1 MTPRYAAFPRDEHK
15 VRLARARTAL
25 AEAGFAGAVAVAPET
40 LYYLAGYDAW
50 VAVNSP
56 QALIFTTGDDDPTL
70 VLRNVDRPLARETCW
85 LDDVRDYH
93 LFLDD
98 APGLVAEV
106 VREKGLQGRRLAI
119 ETGSAAL
126 PHALGLALSEALAPA
141 ELADAT
147 ELLGCLR
154 TIKSPLER
162 ALIERAAGYAKHG
175 LEAARAALRPGL
187 SEIGLAAALEDA
199 MRRAGSDYWAIPTEL
214 AGGPRAPG
222 GHATPRERTIE
233 PGELVHLE
241 FAGVAARYHA
251 VAIHCLAAGAPNAR
265 TAEVYEL
272 ARASLAAGIAA
283 IRPGVPVAA
292 VEEASL
298 DPLRAAGLEGA
309 AMMRFGYGI
318 GIAYPPVWL
327 ESMQIARGVEQR
339 LEPGMVFVLHACLEL
354 EDEGIG
360 VIQGGTYALD
370 AHGVCE
376 LVGGGD
382 VPLEVV
388 PGFETP

>member
-1 MTPRYAAFPRDEHK
+1 MLLSPSTST
-15 VRLARARTAL
+15 RLAWSGARTAL
-25 AEAGFAGAVAVAPET
+25 AKAGFAGAVAVAPET

-93 LFLDD
+93 LFLEA
-98 APGLVAEV
+98 APDLVADV
-106 VREKGLQGRRLAI
+106 AREKGLLGRRLAI
-119 ETGSAAL
+119 ETGSPAL
-126 PHALGLALSEALAPA
+126 TYSLGLALAKALAPA
-141 ELADAT
+141 ELVDAT
-147 ELLGCLR
+147 ELLGRLR
-154 TIKSPLER
+154 TIKSARER
-162 ALIERAAGYAKHG
+162 ALIEHAAGHAKRG
-175 LEAARAALRPGL
+175 LDAARAALRPGV
-187 SEIGLAAALEDA
+187 SEIGLAAALENA
-199 MRRAGSDYWAIPTEL
+199 MRRTGSEYWAIPTEL

-222 GHATPRERTIE
+222 GHATPRERIIE
-233 PGELVHLE
+233 PGDLVHLE

-251 VAIHCLAAGAPNAR
+251 VAIHCLAAGAPDAR
-265 TAEVYEL
+265 TMEVYDL

-318 GIAYPPVWL
+318 GIAYPPIWL
-327 ESMQIARGVEQR
+327 ESLQISRGVEQR

-370 AHGVCE
+370 PDGLHE

>member
-1 MTPRYAAFPRDEHK
+1 MTPRYAAFPLDEHK
-15 VRLARARTAL
+15 ARLVRARTAL
-25 AEAGFAGAVAVAPET
+25 AKAGFAGAVAVAPET

-93 LFLDD
+93 LFLEA
-98 APGLVAEV
+98 APDLVADV
-106 VREKGLQGRRLAI
+106 AREKGLLGRRLAI
-119 ETGSAAL
+119 ETGSPAL
-126 PHALGLALSEALAPA
+126 TYSLGLALAKALAPA
-141 ELADAT
+141 ELVDAT
-147 ELLGCLR
+147 ELLGRLR
-154 TIKSPLER
+154 TIKSARER
-162 ALIERAAGYAKHG
+162 ALIEHAAGHAKRG
-175 LEAARAALRPGL
+175 LDAARAALRPGV
-187 SEIGLAAALEDA
+187 SEIGLAAALENA
-199 MRRAGSDYWAIPTEL
+199 MRRTGSEYWAIPTEL

-222 GHATPRERTIE
+222 GHATPRERIIE
-233 PGELVHLE
+233 PGDLVHLE

-251 VAIHCLAAGAPNAR
+251 VAIHCLAAGAPDAR
-265 TAEVYEL
+265 TMEVYDL

-318 GIAYPPVWL
+318 GIAYPPIWL
-327 ESMQIARGVEQR
+327 ESLQISRGVEQR

-370 AHGVCE
+370 PDGLHE

>member
-1 MTPRYAAFPRDEHK
+1 MTPRYAAFPLDEHK
-15 VRLARARTAL
+15 ARLARVRAVL

-56 QALIFTTGDDDPTL
+56 QALIFTTGDDAPTL

-98 APGLVAEV
+98 APGLIADVA
-106 VREKGLQGRRLAI
+106 REKGLLGGRLAI

-126 PHALGLALSEALAPA
+126 PYSLGLALAQALAPA

-147 ELLGCLR
+147 ELLGRLR
-154 TIKSPLER
+154 TFKSPRER
-162 ALIERAAGYAKHG
+162 AFIERAAGYAMRG
-175 LEAARAALRPGL
+175 LDAARAALRPGV
-187 SEIGLAAALEDA
+187 SEIGLAAAVEDA

-222 GHATPRERTIE
+222 GHATPRERSIE
-233 PGELVHLE
+233 PGDLVHLE

-251 VAIHCLAAGAPNAR
+251 VAIHCFAAGALDAR
-265 TAEVYEL
+265 TAEIYDL

-283 IRPGVPVAA
+283 IRPGVPVAD

-298 DPLRAAGLEGA
+298 DPLRAARLEG
-309 AMMRFGYGI
+309 GK
-318 GIAYPPVWL
+318 
-327 ESMQIARGVEQR
+327 
-339 LEPGMVFVLHACLEL
+339 
-354 EDEGIG
+354 
-360 VIQGGTYALD
+360 
-370 AHGVCE
+370 
-376 LVGGGD
+376 
-382 VPLEVV
+382 
-388 PGFETP
+388 